1 MTEAAA
7 SLTPGVMVLLVG
19 AAFLAG
25 LVDAVAGGGGLVTV
39 PALLAAGLPAPL
51 MLGTNK
57 GQSVFGS
64 AAALVRYLREGLI
77 DRRRLGPA
85 FLLGASGAVC
95 GVRLVTTLPPAVLRP
110 VVLVLLV
117 VVALSMTF
125 RPAFAG
131 ERRARAH
138 AGRLAPLFALSMG
151 LYDGFFGPGTGAFLI
166 VGFVLLFG
174 ESLREASANAKVVN
188 FASNLASVL
197 LFARAGAVVWK
208 VALPMAAA
216 QVAGGWTGARLAS
229 QLGDTLVRRTLV
241 VVSLG
246 IVGKLA
252 WDLVG
257 RST

>member
-1 MTEAAA
+1 VTEVSA

-25 LVDAVAGGGGLVTV
+25 LVDAIAGGGGLVTV

-51 MLGTNK
+51 VLGTNK

-64 AAALVRYLREGLI
+64 AAALVRYRREGLI

-85 FLLGASGAVC
+85 FLLGAAGAVF
-95 GVRLVTTLPPAVLRP
+95 GVRLITALPPEVLRP
-110 VVLVLLV
+110 VVMGLLV
-117 VVALSMTF
+117 VVALSMTV
-125 RPAFAG
+125 RPSVVGPRRPRAYAG
-131 ERRARAH
+131 L
-138 AGRLAPLFALSMG
+138 LAPLFALAMG
-151 LYDGFFGPGTGAFLI
+151 LYDGFFGPGTGTFLI

-197 LFARAGAVVWK
+197 LFARAGAIVWK
-208 VALPMAAA
+208 VSLPMAAA

-241 VVSLG
+241 VVCLG
-246 IVGKLA
+246 LVGKLA

-257 RST
+257 RGT